1 MPPQSANTLS
11 SLLKSKVSPTKN
23 MGNSSEK
30 SSDTQRPS
38 RETKAAAL
46 QNKVWMNDASQSAWA
61 QHLKRSSESVPDTA
75 KAMKKLKASQASN
88 GKVHGGLKSQTPKE
102 NSSKA
107 SVTIKGSSRQK
118 KKQIQDEDLDAGEGV
133 EDEEEEPTA
142 QNSDIEPEGNR
153 DEDLEDKETE
163 YALTET
169 DLLAERAQSKSKGT
183 GTGACPHAGRIDVI
197 QSDSDNEN
205 EESASIPPPKTYSQL
220 PGLDDGE
227 YSDAPSSVMELS
239 LIQGQTDNDE
249 EAETNMK
256 KKPGPKTAHRDA
268 KYESE
273 RPTIAAPAS
282 NGPAKKKKVHSTAT
296 QSNPNDG
303 WPVETHITYPDGTT
317 GQRTISLHLQN
328 MVICNI
334 LHEAIVLAT
343 GLTMFEEAF
352 PTSEQ
357 QLSHSLTSLLSAA
370 NSLKHPQIAHC
381 VENDDTYSHHLTNY
395 VTGRVGKMQ
404 ADVKGAAV
412 DAVASMYGIL
422 QVPVENDAR
431 KRFVKT
437 LMSKLNFI
445 FPWNHIL
452 DANSIRRNEPYLH
465 PAIISVLHKFFFKS
479 SKSLGNRF
487 GDTFVSTSKTDDTKK
502 VPEAMLSLAVVTV
515 FAALKEWEE
524 GKTERQ
530 KQDFAATSFNETY
543 TLHKATLLDKILKSK
558 VGDGAQK
565 YHMLMARLYREGK
578 A

>member
-11 SLLKSKVSPTKN
+11 SLFKSKVSPTEN

-38 RETKAAAL
+38 RETKAVAL

-61 QHLKRSSESVPDTA
+61 QHLKRSSESVPDKA

-88 GKVHGGLKSQTPKE
+88 GKVHSGLKSQTPKE

-107 SVTIKGSSRQK
+107 SVTVKGSSMQK
-118 KKQIQDEDLDAGEGV
+118 KKQIQDEDLDAGEGY
-133 EDEEEEPTA
+133 
-142 QNSDIEPEGNR
+142 SDIEPEGNG

-169 DLLAERAQSKSKGT
+169 DLLAE
-183 GTGACPHAGRIDVI
+183 
-197 QSDSDNEN
+197 SDSDNKN

-256 KKPGPKTAHRDA
+256 KKSGPKTTRRDA

-317 GQRTISLHLQN
+317 GQHTISLRLQN
-328 MVICNI
+328 MVIRNI

-343 GLTMFEEAF
+343 GLTMFKEAF

-357 QLSHSLTSLLSAA
+357 QLSHLLTLLLSAA
-370 NSLKHPQIAHC
+370 NSLKHPQIAHR
-381 VENDDTYSHHLTNY
+381 VENDDTYSRHLTNY
-395 VTGRVGKMQ
+395 VTGRVGKMR

-431 KRFVKT
+431 KKF
-437 LMSKLNFI
+437 
-445 FPWNHIL
+445 IL
-452 DANSIRRNEPYLH
+452 DANSIRHNEPYLH

-487 GDTFVSTSKTDDTKK
+487 GDTFVSTSKTDDAKE

-530 KQDFAATSFNETY
+530 KQDFAATSFHETY

-558 VGDGAQK
+558 VSDGAQK

>member
-1 MPPQSANTLS
+1 
-11 SLLKSKVSPTKN
+11 
-23 MGNSSEK
+23 
-30 SSDTQRPS
+30 
-38 RETKAAAL
+38 
-46 QNKVWMNDASQSAWA
+46 
-61 QHLKRSSESVPDTA
+61 
-75 KAMKKLKASQASN
+75 
-88 GKVHGGLKSQTPKE
+88 
-102 NSSKA
+102 
-107 SVTIKGSSRQK
+107 
-118 KKQIQDEDLDAGEGV
+118 
-133 EDEEEEPTA
+133 
-142 QNSDIEPEGNR
+142 
-153 DEDLEDKETE
+153 
-163 YALTET
+163 
-169 DLLAERAQSKSKGT
+169 
-183 GTGACPHAGRIDVI
+183 
-197 QSDSDNEN
+197 
-205 EESASIPPPKTYSQL
+205 
-220 PGLDDGE
+220 
-227 YSDAPSSVMELS
+227 MELS

-256 KKPGPKTAHRDA
+256 KKPGPKTARRDA

-317 GQRTISLHLQN
+317 GQRTISLRLQN

-343 GLTMFEEAF
+343 GLTMFEEVF
-352 PTSEQ
+352 PT
-357 QLSHSLTSLLSAA
+357 T
-370 NSLKHPQIAHC
+370 NSLKHPQIAHH
-381 VENDDTYSHHLTNY
+381 VENDDTYSRHLTNY
-395 VTGRVGKMQ
+395 VTGRVGKMR

-431 KRFVKT
+431 KKFVKT

-445 FPWNHIL
+445 FPQNHIL
-452 DANSIRRNEPYLH
+452 DAHSIRRNEPYLH

-487 GDTFVSTSKTDDTKK
+487 GNTFVSTSKTDDAKE
-502 VPEAMLSLAVVTV
+502 VPEAMLSLVVVTV

-558 VGDGAQK
+558 VGDGTQK

-578 A
+578 AGIADSVETPDLDFEGME

>member
-11 SLLKSKVSPTKN
+11 SLLKSKINKFDLPFPAAA
-23 MGNSSEK
+23 G
-30 SSDTQRPS
+30 PS

-46 QNKVWMNDASQSAWA
+46 QNKVWMNDASQSARA

-107 SVTIKGSSRQK
+107 SVTVKGSN
-118 KKQIQDEDLDAGEGV
+118 EDLDAGEGV

-142 QNSDIEPEGNR
+142 QNSDIEPEGNG
-153 DEDLEDKETE
+153 DEDLEDEETE

-169 DLLAERAQSKSKGT
+169 DLLAERAKSKSKGT
-183 GTGACPHAGRIDVI
+183 GTGTRPHAGCINVI
-197 QSDSDNEN
+197 QSDSDNEH
-205 EESASIPPPKTYSQL
+205 EESTSIPPPKTYSQL

-256 KKPGPKTAHRDA
+256 KKPGPKET
-268 KYESE
+268 
-273 RPTIAAPAS
+273 PAS
-282 NGPAKKKKVHSTAT
+282 NGPAKKKKVHSTVT

-317 GQRTISLHLQN
+317 GQCTISLRLQN
-328 MVICNI
+328 MVIHNI
-334 LHEAIVLAT
+334 LPEAIVLAT

-357 QLSHSLTSLLSAA
+357 QLSHLLTSLLSAA

-381 VENDDTYSHHLTNY
+381 VENDDTYSRHLTNY
-395 VTGRVGKMQ
+395 VTGRVGKMR

-431 KRFVKT
+431 KKFVKT

-445 FPWNHIL
+445 FPRNHIL
-452 DANSIRRNEPYLH
+452 DANSIRSNEPYLH
-465 PAIISVLHKFFFKS
+465 PAIISVLYKFFFKS

-487 GDTFVSTSKTDDTKK
+487 GDTFVSTSKTDDAKE